1 MGKLSD
7 RALLV
12 NVTISQWSG
21 RKLDKG
27 ASDTVDNLYGA
38 TKAGNFNKKLLGACQ
53 ELAAVTRAAGAL
65 RTFVYERTLPW
76 MSDGSRILP
85 SDSYVDFTAKFNAMR
100 DAFETAVRGFVEAY
114 PKLKEDA
121 RGLLGKLYNDS
132 EYPHPSLINRAFG
145 CDITVMPVPAV
156 GDFRVDIGEAAK
168 REFEITMA
176 NVEHAAMRD
185 VWRRLHEK
193 VSHAAQRL
201 SDPEAVFR
209 DTLVENLT
217 TLCGLLSEL
226 NISDDPALEAMRV
239 SLEQAIA
246 NQTAE
251 KLRDSVIDRSNTA
264 SKLREIEAKMGAFMG
279 GSNVKATA

>member
-1 MGKLSD
+1 MASLSD

-12 NVTISQWSG
+12 SVTISQWSG

-27 ASDTVDNLYGA
+27 ASDTVDSLYGA
-38 TKAGNFNKKLLGACQ
+38 TKAGNFNKKLLGKCD
-53 ELAAVTRAAGAL
+53 ELSRVIKAAGAL

-76 MSDGSRILP
+76 LADGSRILP
-85 SDSYVDFTAKFNAMR
+85 SDSYVDFTAKFNVKR
-100 DAFETAVRGFVEAY
+100 DEFESAVREFIAAY

-121 RGLLGKLYNDS
+121 KATLGKLYNET
-132 EYPHPSLINRAFG
+132 EYPHPALINRCFG
-145 CDITVMPVPAV
+145 CDITVMPVPNV
-156 GDFRVDIGEAAK
+156 GDFRVDIGDAA
-168 REFEITMA
+168 RAEFERSMQ
-176 NVEHAAMRD
+176 AAETNAVRD

-201 SDPEAVFR
+201 SDPKAVFR

-217 TLCGLLSEL
+217 GLCGMLSEL
-226 NISDDPALEAMRV
+226 NISDDPALETMRMQ
-239 SLEQAIA
+239 LEQAIA

-251 KLRDSVIDRSNTA
+251 KLRDSVADRSNTA